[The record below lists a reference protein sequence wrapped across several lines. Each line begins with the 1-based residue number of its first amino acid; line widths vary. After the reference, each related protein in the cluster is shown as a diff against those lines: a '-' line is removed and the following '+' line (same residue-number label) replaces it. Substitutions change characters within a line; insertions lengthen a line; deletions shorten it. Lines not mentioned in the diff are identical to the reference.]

1 MKNMNLMIKQAQQM
15 QKKMQEMQQKS
26 ESLEIEGSSGGGMVK
41 ATVNGKGQLV
51 TIKIDQSI
59 VNKDDIEM
67 LEDLIV
73 AAFNDAKN
81 KVDAQVN
88 QEMASITGGLNIP
101 GLKLPF

>member
-51 TIKIDQSI
+51 TVKIDQSI
-59 VNKDDIEM
+59 VSKDDIEM

-81 KVDAQVN
+81 KVDTQVN
-88 QEMASITGGLNIP
+88 QEMASITGGMNIP

>member
-41 ATVNGKGQLV
+41 AIVNGKGQLV

>member
-41 ATVNGKGQLV
+41 ATVNGKGQLITV
-51 TIKIDQSI
+51 KIDQSI
-59 VNKDDIEM
+59 VSKDDIEM

-81 KVDAQVN
+81 KVDTQVN
-88 QEMASITGGLNIP
+88 QEMASITGGMNIP